1 MSSGEYLYDD
11 DPAPLHTGTPRS
23 RNGLM
28 LAIGAA
34 IVLVAVLMAA
44 LLPLVSGSAEDQAEE
59 VAGVFTAALAQGDTE
74 TAYALLCDDQR
85 SRLQP
90 GDLAAAYL
98 QAGTPHVTGS
108 RDGDGPDTSRLV
120 DVRWGEGATA
130 TTTELVVVPEGGT
143 KVCGTRTG

>member
-1 MSSGEYLYDD
+1 MSSGPYLYDD

-28 LAIGAA
+28 LAVGGAV
-34 IVLVAVLMAA
+34 VLVAVLMAA
-44 LLPLVSGSAEDQAEE
+44 LLPLVTGSAEHQAEE
-59 VAGVFTAALAQGDTE
+59 VAGVFTSALAQGDTE
-74 TAYALLCDDQR
+74 TAYALLCDAER
-85 SRLQP
+85 GRLQP

-98 QAGTPHVTGS
+98 QDGAPHVTGS
-108 RDGDGPDTSRLV
+108 RDGDGPATSRLV

-130 TTTELVVVPEGGT
+130 TTTEVVVVPEGGT